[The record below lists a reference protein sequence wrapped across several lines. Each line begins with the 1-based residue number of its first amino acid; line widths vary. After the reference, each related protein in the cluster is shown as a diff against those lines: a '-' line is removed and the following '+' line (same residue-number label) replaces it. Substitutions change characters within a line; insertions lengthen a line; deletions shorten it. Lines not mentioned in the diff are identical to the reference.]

1 MVNTELT
8 ITVTDAYGSTKT
20 LDSQAPSP
28 ADRPRGIQFSTQTQS
43 GFYTASFNLR
53 RAIDRDNDD
62 IHLGDDVKIRLGNG
76 DTVYEGFVTALPRST
91 DAQSHTLSVSCSG
104 WMAHAAD
111 TPFTCVFVDRD
122 LGAWTGAS
130 KARQAVLMASSYGAP
145 EAPTIATD
153 ALNSN
158 AALVVRLTDTW
169 TAARRPTAE
178 AWYDAGP
185 GNGIGLV
192 YVDAANVG
200 DASGADANYDLF
212 VRTTSIDDA
221 SVIVANSGDIWPP
234 PAPFAYL
241 SSTSARYATI
251 TFVYNVLG
259 TGGGANNVYSVHFRR
274 PAVYGD
280 HGLTLIGSSDPLGV
294 SASDVIKYLANR
306 YAPLL
311 NTSGVQTTTYPIS
324 QLAFK
329 ESTKPYDAFLKV
341 NSYHLWQLAV
351 WENRTLYYEPVD
363 LTDWDWEIRHDE
375 VGNQIG
381 LQGDELTSL
390 RNGIIVQYT
399 NAATG
404 VTDVLMPADH
414 PELRDDTIDNPYTA
428 HGRSAYGD
436 PFIVPFPTTAADA
449 LELGR
454 LQLIEDNQP
463 KAPGSFQVT
472 GQIKD
477 RAGNY
482 QPVSKVRSGDRIRLT
497 SSMNLSD
504 RPRLIQETSYSH
516 DGLTATISVDST
528 LRYLEGYLDRTMTA
542 LQAANLV

>member
-1 MVNTELT
+1 
-8 ITVTDAYGSTKT
+8 
-20 LDSQAPSP
+20 
-28 ADRPRGIQFSTQTQS
+28 
-43 GFYTASFNLR
+43 
-53 RAIDRDNDD
+53 
-62 IHLGDDVKIRLGNG
+62 VKIRLGNG

-91 DAQSHTLSVSCSG
+91 DGQSHTLSVSCAG
-104 WMAHAAD
+104 WMSHAAD
-111 TPFTCVFVDRD
+111 TPFTEIFVDRD
-122 LGAWTGAS
+122 LSQWGAMGR
-130 KARQAVLMASSYGAP
+130 ARRAAAIGGGVKLQEPIGRPDPTSGTAV
-145 EAPTIATD
+145 
-153 ALNSN
+153 
-158 AALVVRLTDTW
+158 VVTPISETW
-169 TAARRPTAE
+169 TTTVRVET
-178 AWYDAGP
+178 WYDAGP
-185 GNGIGLV
+185 GNLIGAIYYEWAKTGAAFGTIPGNWQWFV
-192 YVDAANVG
+192 FVSSDDAATAFESTANLAAAG
-200 DASGADANYDLF
+200 PGSGTLTPVNRY
-212 VRTTSIDDA
+212 R
-221 SVIVANSGDIWPP
+221 
-234 PAPFAYL
+234 FAFLYFQNG
-241 SSTSARYATI
+241 AA
-251 TFVYNVLG
+251 
-259 TGGGANNVYSVHFRR
+259 GGAAGATFEIDWSKL
-274 PAVYGD
+274 AVYGD
-280 HGLTLIGSSDPLGV
+280 HGLALIGSSAPLGV
-294 SASDVIKYLANR
+294 AASDVIKYLANT

-311 NTSGVQTTTYPIS
+311 NTSGVQATSYPIS
-324 QLAFK
+324 HLVFR
-329 ESTKPYDAFLKV
+329 ESTKPYDAWLKV

-404 VTDVLMPADH
+404 AVDVLMPADH

-482 QPVSKVRSGDRIRLT
+482 QPVSKVRAGDRIRLT

-528 LRYLEGYLDRTMTA
+528 LRYLEGYLDRVQTA
-542 LQAANLV
+542 LAAANLSS